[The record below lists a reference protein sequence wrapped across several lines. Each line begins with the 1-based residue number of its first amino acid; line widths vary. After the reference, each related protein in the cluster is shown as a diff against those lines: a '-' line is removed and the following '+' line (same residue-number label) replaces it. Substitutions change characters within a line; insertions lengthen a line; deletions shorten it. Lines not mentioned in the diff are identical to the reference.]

1 MENHEIPHPRAISVH
16 LILILLTNKE
26 CKHANASWMHLDI
39 DAIIYTAK
47 SLERL
52 EGNQF
57 QCTNVRKHCGYI
69 QSIKKNTTSNAMTT
83 ISYSF
88 KIFENLLWIKCIKL
102 WLTKKA
108 SKKNKGKYVF
118 LLELLDRQDHR
129 GEKKR
134 RKMLDFFSRVLETET
149 IRLLFPNAA
158 IKEPEMRDFP
168 DTIQIKT

>member
-26 CKHANASWMHLDI
+26 CKHANASWMYLDI

-69 QSIKKNTTSNAMTT
+69 QSIKKKYHFQRDDDNILFVQNIRKSFVDKMYQTMT
-83 ISYSF
+83 Y
-88 KIFENLLWIKCIKL
+88 
-102 WLTKKA
+102 KK
-108 SKKNKGKYVF
+108 SK
-118 LLELLDRQDHR
+118 
-129 GEKKR
+129 
-134 RKMLDFFSRVLETET
+134 
-149 IRLLFPNAA
+149 
-158 IKEPEMRDFP
+158 
-168 DTIQIKT
+168 